1 MAAYPMTLPLPGT
14 AVSGTRL
21 AARPMDEFTSD
32 LVAARVT
39 IAHMARWAR
48 RHLLAQRH
56 TLGGADACCCPGS
69 RCTLAEVPGGEQACR
84 LARELAWL
92 SLEDAPAT
100 ARPDGKPEQVALQ
113 YLGALR
119 SAENA
124 VSYCQ
129 RIQHVLGECWFSA
142 PGEPG
147 GGLCARTLATAQLL
161 SVARRVL

>member
-1 MAAYPMTLPLPGT
+1 MAAYPMALPLPRT
-14 AVSGTRL
+14 AAPPV
-21 AARPMDEFTSD
+21 APRPMDEFTSD

-39 IAHMARWAR
+39 IAHVARWAR

-56 TLGGADACCCPGS
+56 TLGGADACCCAGV
-69 RCTLAEVPGGEQACR
+69 RCSLAEVPGGEQACR

-92 SLEDAPAT
+92 SLEDGPVTTRA
-100 ARPDGKPEQVALQ
+100 DSKPEQVALQ

-119 SAENA
+119 SAGNA

-147 GGLCARTLATAQLL
+147 GDLCARTLAVAQLL
-161 SVARRVL
+161 SIARRVL